1 MRKACLFIGILL
13 IFSALF
19 VNGVA
24 AKQLQITS
32 ATGDFG
38 TEIYL
43 TGNESDQLC
52 GYNLR
57 IAWDPAVMNV
67 TAVTNEGIAGNFVLN
82 PTPPAEAGSLRVNY
96 QTSGVNVANQTLIKL
111 ICNAKVFDGSSTNI
125 YVDTA
130 YNLREVDELVGGV
143 PTDVW
148 DQYTFVDG
156 TFTTTDYTAPTISIT
171 TPTDGSTVSRTVNVA
186 ATITDVGGVDADSI
200 EVCIGGVEVTPTLV
214 PLVNG
219 YTVTAQRENVPAGNN
234 VQVQVYAEDLT
245 GNSATR
251 DHYVTVAEA
260 GITFAS
266 PANGTYTNEAQP
278 TILANFVKVNCTT
291 LKMFINN
298 VDVTASCDL
307 TGVGPDGTIALNY
320 TRYGPLAD
328 GAYHVVVNGTS
339 SLVPGQEESDDVYFT
354 KDTVAP
360 VVSITGIDDSDGDG
374 FPEAGEALCVHYAA
388 TDNNLNDVWFG
399 GVHNTS
405 RQASGCIDLTI
416 ATGNKEMVAS
426 ASDLAGNI
434 GYSAPVHIYNNNL
447 AYFDDP
453 SLGSFAGLDLTKTAL
468 YNVFTT
474 AKAFTLT
481 GPNAQMTVPTLGQ
494 LDKSITGGSNVTL
507 DNRKDNPIPA
517 GTLPSSIG
525 IYTTPTGTLNFA
537 VTVPNVT
544 NATLMIAKANS
555 TLIDQL
561 ISNPSRGSLT
571 PGMLQDLL
579 DSETIVLYGKG
590 PATNGYAIVSIDAS
604 GGVIIREQVGQV
616 SVSSG
621 NMPKTIRDNYVDL
634 STGFNTATAPGL
646 TPLQISD
653 LGQGEYALL
662 AVCMDNDRFGIIS
675 ATTFEVTAQAGV
687 LSTSAATY
695 TIGQPVVVNSA
706 VQGDALSAMVINSAA
721 TYTGNMTLD
730 FSTLGKDSFKSAY
743 LLANGNQTVEKLS
756 ERANIWL
763 TKGYGNATAS
773 RNATSVSVPTSSLLP
788 GTYRVYMF
796 LENAGNVT
804 SYSEATITLT
814 TVTPTPSPTAA
825 PYHGGG
831 GGGGSSSAPASYTT
845 TGTLLTSSSGTV
857 LKSIIVHADD
867 NVADLRVPIGVTAL
881 DADGKP
887 ISGITINPL
896 TGDEVPAV
904 PAGAVFEF
912 AGYAYEAGPA
922 GATFNPGITL
932 TMEIPDDVW
941 ETLDPNN
948 QQFTVKWYNPESG
961 LWEEIQT
968 TISPGTRTVT
978 ATITHFSTYAL
989 FTEPGTTPVT
999 PTETATTAPTT
1010 TATTPAGEPPAEGL
1024 PMTTIVFAIVIIAII
1039 AATGYYF
1046 FVMKK

>member
-1 MRKACLFIGILL
+1 MSTMRKACLFMGILL
-13 IFSALF
+13 IFSTLV

-67 TAVTNEGIAGNFVLN
+67 TAVTNEGVAGNFVLN
-82 PTPPAEAGSLRVNY
+82 PTPPAETGSLRLNY
-96 QTSGVNVANQTLIKL
+96 QTSGVNAANQTLIKL
-111 ICNAKVFDGSSTNI
+111 ICNAKVFDGSSTPI

-148 DQYTFVDG
+148 GQYTFVNG

-171 TPTDGSTVSRTVNVA
+171 NPVDGSTVSRTVNVA
-186 ATITDVGGVDADSI
+186 ATVTDVGGVDADSI
-200 EVCIGGVEVTPTLV
+200 EVRVGGVEVEPTLV
-214 PLVNG
+214 PIVNG
-219 YTVTAQRENVPAGNN
+219 YSVTAQLTDVPVGNN
-234 VQVQVYAEDLT
+234 VQVQVSARDLT
-245 GNSATR
+245 GNSAAK

-266 PANGTYTNEAQP
+266 PANGTYTKETQP
-278 TILANFVKVNCTT
+278 VILANFVKVNCTT
-291 LKMFINN
+291 IKMFINN
-298 VDVTASCDL
+298 VDVTASCTW
-307 TGVGPDGTIALNY
+307 TGVGPDGTIALDY
-320 TRYGPLAD
+320 ASYGALAD

-339 SLVPGQEESDDVYFT
+339 SLVPGQEECDEVYFT
-354 KDTVAP
+354 KDIVAP
-360 VVSITGIDDSDGDG
+360 VVSIINILDHYDDG
-374 FPEAGEALCVHYAA
+374 FPEAGELLRVSYTA
-388 TDNNLNDVWFG
+388 TDDNLGDVWFCG
-399 GVHNTS
+399 TYNTS
-405 RQASGCIDLTI
+405 RQSSGCIILTI
-416 ATGNKEMVAS
+416 PTGNKDPVAY
-426 ASDLAGNI
+426 AQDLAGNVNT
-434 GYSAPVHIYNNNL
+434 SAPVHIYNNNL

-468 YNVFTT
+468 YDVFST

-481 GPNAQMTVPTLGQ
+481 GPNAQMTMPTLGR
-494 LDKSITGGSNVTL
+494 LDKSITAGSNVIL
-507 DNRKDNPIPA
+507 DNRKDDPIPA
-517 GTLPSSIG
+517 GSLPESID
-525 IYTTPTGTLNFA
+525 IYTTPSGTLDFA
-537 VTVPNVT
+537 VNVPNVT

-561 ISNPSRGSLT
+561 IRNPSSSALT
-571 PGMLQDLL
+571 PGMLKDLL
-579 DSETIVLYGKG
+579 DSKKIVLYGRE
-590 PATNGYAIVSIDAS
+590 GYAIFNVDTGAFDPNGTGTTHVTPS
-604 GGVIIREQVGQV
+604 
-616 SVSSG
+616 

-634 STGFNTATAPGL
+634 STGFNTATTSYGA

-662 AVCMDNDRFGIIS
+662 AVCMDNDRFAIIS
-675 ATTFEVTAQAGV
+675 ATTFEVTALAGVEV

-695 TIGQPVVVNSA
+695 TIGQPVVVTSTEP
-706 VQGDALSAMVINSAA
+706 GDTLSAMVINSAS
-721 TYTGNMTLD
+721 TYTGNVTLN
-730 FSTLGKDSFKSAY
+730 FTTLGRDTFQSAY
-743 LLANGNQTVEKLS
+743 MIADGNQTVVKPYSGADL
-756 ERANIWL
+756 WL

-773 RNATSVSVPTSSLLP
+773 RDATSVSVPTNGLLP

-814 TVTPTPSPTAA
+814 TVTPTPSPT

-831 GGGGSSSAPASYTT
+831 GGGSGGNAMDTYTG
-845 TGTLLTSSSGTV
+845 TGTLKVNSAGVV
-857 LKSIIVHADD
+857 LKSVKVNADD
-867 NVADLRVPIGVTAL
+867 NVGSLLVPIGVTAL

-887 ISGITINPL
+887 LSSISLRPL
-896 TGDEVPAV
+896 TGDEVPDV
-904 PAGAVFEF
+904 PAGAIFQF

-922 GATFNPGITL
+922 GATFSPGITL
-932 TMEIPDDVW
+932 TLEIPDDVW
-941 ETLDPNN
+941 DTLDPNN
-948 QQFTVKWYNPESG
+948 QQFAVKWYNPESG

-968 TISPGTRTVT
+968 TVSPGTKTVT

-1010 TATTPAGEPPAEGL
+1010 TATTPTGEPPAEGL

-1039 AATGYYF
+1039 AAAGYYF